1 MIRGK
6 MIRGTTMLM
15 LGAAI
20 LLSGAGCTSTLMA
33 DTQTIHNR
41 EATRIWI
48 VRRTSGATTSHDEVV
63 FCDAS
68 GGGTLCQAW
77 GR

>member
-1 MIRGK
+1 MIRA
-6 MIRGTTMLM
+6 TMMSLFAAAM
-15 LGAAI
+15 LT
-20 LLSGAGCTSTLMA
+20 SGAGCTSTVMA

-48 VRRTSGATTSHDEVV
+48 VRRSIGSTTSHDEIV

-68 GGGTLCQAW
+68 RGGELCSSW